1 MVFDM
6 RNFLLL
12 LAASITFASA
22 FVVVPT
28 PKASTSTIK
37 ASSTTRAARSART
50 SFHLKSAVVDEDV
63 DSATASSAHIT
74 AESEQYEDNL
84 EEIEQHRAEEIK
96 LHAGKVT
103 GTSFLPEETLGR
115 LAKGSPVEKAKL
127 KGDPGSAYVDVY
139 EFARK
144 IREGEM
150 TWKEVEKADLETRLK
165 WVGMIHRGKRTPGQ
179 FLMRLKVPNGIVN
192 SDQLRFYADSVEK
205 YGTDFGVVDI
215 TTRQNMQMRGIK
227 LEDADSVIDGLHAR
241 NQTSFQSALDNVR
254 NMVGSPLAG
263 IDPLEMVDTR
273 PYCNILN
280 DLITLDPA
288 TGTRGNPQWGNLP
301 RKFNIAVSGSRDDF
315 AHTDINDIG
324 LQPCPHAVTG
334 EMGFNLVLG
343 GYMSI
348 KRVAHSIDSKMWV
361 KADLNSVNTLCEA
374 ILRVF
379 RDEGERKDRQKAR
392 LMWLVE
398 KYGVDDYKAK
408 IIEEIDSYDRGVV
421 IEDTQPKPT
430 EPFERRDLLGVHE
443 QKQKGLYRVGIL
455 VPVGRLSATECRQ
468 LADLAER
475 YSNSE
480 IRCTVEQNVLLPNVL
495 EADVPLLLA
504 EPTINGV
511 DTRMKA
517 NPGKIEGGVVSC
529 TGAEFCGFAMVET
542 KHNAERVAKLVEEL
556 VVTPQPVRIHWTG
569 CPNSCGQVQVAD
581 IGIMGAPAKKMV
593 NGKNMA
599 VPGCKIFVG
608 GRIGEDAHLALEPTY
623 KGIPLE
629 DEELIPLLIKI
640 LKEEYKGVDRADDDI
655 SFKTIP
661 RTPEA
666 TSLAAF
672 MAAKALEPDEEE
684 EDAAPAVKAKV
695 APPAPKAE
703 VKVKKES
710 VPAPEANKEE
720 KKAAPA
726 PVAKIEEKKAAP
738 VAPVAKQEEMKKA
751 APVSISHDEDLMLT
765 LQVIMDHANR

>member
-1 MVFDM
+1 M
-6 RNFLLL
+6 
-12 LAASITFASA
+12 
-22 FVVVPT
+22 
-28 PKASTSTIK
+28 
-37 ASSTTRAARSART
+37 
-50 SFHLKSAVVDEDV
+50 
-63 DSATASSAHIT
+63 
-74 AESEQYEDNL
+74 
-84 EEIEQHRAEEIK
+84 
-96 LHAGKVT
+96 G
-103 GTSFLPEETLGR
+103 
-115 LAKGSPVEKAKL
+115 
-127 KGDPGSAYVDVY
+127 
-139 EFARK
+139 
-144 IREGEM
+144 
-150 TWKEVEKADLETRLK
+150 
-165 WVGMIHRGKRTPGQ
+165 
-179 FLMRLKVPNGIVN
+179 
-192 SDQLRFYADSVEK
+192 
-205 YGTDFGVVDI
+205 
-215 TTRQNMQMRGIK
+215 
-227 LEDADSVIDGLHAR
+227 
-241 NQTSFQSALDNVR
+241 DNVR

-263 IDPLEMVDTR
+263 IDPLEQVDTR
-273 PYCNILN
+273 PYCNNLN
-280 DLITLDPA
+280 DLISLDPL

-348 KRVAHSIDSKMWV
+348 KRVAHSIDSNMWV
-361 KADLNSVNTLCEA
+361 KADLISVNALCEA
-374 ILRVF
+374 ILRLF

-398 KYGVDDYKAK
+398 EYGVEDYKKA
-408 IIEEIDSYDRGVV
+408 IIKEIDSYGRGVV

-430 EPFERRDLLGVHE
+430 ESFERRDLLGVHE

-517 NPGKIEGGVVSC
+517 NPGMIEGGVVSC

-542 KHNAERVAKLVEEL
+542 KGNAERVAKLLEEL

-581 IGIMGAPAKKMV
+581 IGIMGAPARKEVDGKK
-593 NGKNMA
+593 MA

-623 KGIPLE
+623 TGIPLE
-629 DEELIPLLIKI
+629 DESLIPMLVKI
-640 LKEEYKGVDRADDDI
+640 LKEEYHGVDRAPSDT
-655 SFKTIP
+655 SYATAG
-661 RTPEA
+661 RSPEA
-666 TSLAAF
+666 TALAAF
-672 MAAKALEPDEEE
+672 MAAAAAA
-684 EDAAPAVKAKV
+684 AAPV
-695 APPAPKAE
+695 E
-703 VKVKKES
+703 TDE
-710 VPAPEANKEE
+710 APELSKEE
-720 KKAAPA
+720 KKAKWLADKAAKKAGAGATAVVA
-726 PVAKIEEKKAAP
+726 PVELTKAEKKEKWLADKAAAKKAAEATAAAVAVAVPELTKAEKKEQWLKERDEKKAALVAAAANKEEETKASEPKTKEVKKTPPATP
-738 VAPVAKQEEMKKA
+738 VAVKQEEKVPPA
-751 APVSISHDEDLMLT
+751 VSVSHDEDLLLT
-765 LQVIMDHANR
+765 LQVILAHDIRSTTHTKEQFLHDMDQQQTQTQPAALEQDDETLDHYDVSIPYMATAKLAFEQQQQSSDDPAMLSYEEFERKYLAKSVQEVMAKQQ